1 MITLLSPAKS
11 LNYSET
17 DFNSST
23 MPRMLE
29 ETFPLVKSL
38 RRKSAKSIGELMS
51 ISDKL
56 AKLNKKRYTEFSEE
70 FTDANAKQAILAFD
84 GDVYTGLENQTL
96 LEDDLE
102 WAQDHVRILS
112 GLYGVLRPND
122 LMQPYRLEMGTKLKT
137 RRGRNLYDYWGDR
150 ITDLLNEDIAS
161 HDSKVFFNLASNE
174 YFKSV
179 KPENLNGELYSAN
192 FYERR
197 DGEYKFISFTA
208 KKARGWLTRYIIDN
222 RIDQPEAVKDFDGEG
237 FRYLKKL
244 SSEREF
250 IFVRKG

>member
-1 MITLLSPAKS
+1 MLDETQTLV
-11 LNYSET
+11 
-17 DFNSST
+17 
-23 MPRMLE
+23 R
-29 ETFPLVKSL
+29 SL

-51 ISDKL
+51 ISSDL
-56 AKLNKKRYTEFSEE
+56 AKLNKERYTEFSED
-70 FTDANAKQAILAFD
+70 FTNANSKQAILAFD
-84 GDVYTGLENQTL
+84 GDVYSGLDNQTL

-122 LMQPYRLEMGTKLKT
+122 RMQPYRLEMGTKLKT
-137 RRGRNLYDYWGDR
+137 RRGTNLYKYWGDK
-150 ITDLLNEDIAS
+150 ITNLLNEDIES
-161 HDSKVFFNLASNE
+161 HSQKFFFNLASNE

-179 KPENLNGELYSAN
+179 KVDKLNGELYSAN

-222 RIDQPEAVKDFDGEG
+222 RIDTPEAVKDFNGEG
-237 FRYLKKL
+237 FHYLKKL
-244 SSEREF
+244 SSDREF
-250 IFVRKG
+250 IFVRKGPGK

>member
-11 LNYSET
+11 LDYTET
-17 DFNSST
+17 DHNGSTVPRLMDET
-23 MPRMLE
+23 MP
-29 ETFPLVKSL
+29 LVRSL
-38 RRKSAKSIGELMS
+38 RRKSAKSIGQLMS
-51 ISDKL
+51 ISDSL
-56 AKLNKKRYTEFSEE
+56 AKLNKQRYTEFSED
-70 FTDANAKQAILAFD
+70 FTAENSKQAILAFD
-84 GDVYTGLENQTL
+84 GDVYTGIENSTL
-96 LEDDLE
+96 LEDDLA

-122 LMQPYRLEMGTKLKT
+122 LMQPYRLEMGTRLKT
-137 RRGRNLYDYWGDR
+137 RRGKNLYDYWGER
-150 ITDLLNEDIAS
+150 ITNVLNEDIAE

-174 YFKSV
+174 YFKAV
-179 KPENLNGELYSAN
+179 KPDKLEGELYSAN

-222 RIDQPEAVKDFDGEG
+222 RIDEPDAVKDFNGEG